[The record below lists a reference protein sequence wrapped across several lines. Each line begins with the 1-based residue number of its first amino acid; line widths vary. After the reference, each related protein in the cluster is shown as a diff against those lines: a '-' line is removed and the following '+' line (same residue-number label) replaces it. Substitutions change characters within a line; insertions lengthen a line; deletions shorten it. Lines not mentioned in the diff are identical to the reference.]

1 MDIQTAIEIVEY
13 HQSWRLGEKEEM
25 LYEPRVITEAINVL
39 LAEVKSSINNNQTVS
54 RRFYRGYTIY
64 KFELWKAVNDETG
77 KTYFHAKRLK
87 DVVKMINEDYIIANR
102 LN

>member
-39 LAEVKSSINNNQTVS
+39 LAEVK
-54 RRFYRGYTIY
+54 
-64 KFELWKAVNDETG
+64 
-77 KTYFHAKRLK
+77 KTKPPTMAKRGL
-87 DVVKMINEDYIIANR
+87 R
-102 LN
+102 LNEKPKSF